1 MGSLFAGGGA
11 GDRDYK
17 QVVRDAIDS
26 IGEDVSL
33 KIDTKDINT
42 IYLHE
47 ATKCLRR
54 SFYDRMD
61 PLDTAQT
68 QFNKVL
74 GGLFRKMKSN
84 ATTGKY
90 DMDGGLVLKGEAD
103 MIKDDVILIFRSVD
117 KFPENPMPV
126 DMLYLNACMWL
137 FEKIEGVI
145 VYITPDG
152 KEDSFVANRNQKMF
166 EEVIRRTKVLHD
178 LLEKNK
184 ADPKAKPP
192 IIEPSLDCLDCQYYE
207 RCYIKKKTGKTIT
220 ISSLFGKFGKEDTI

>member
-1 MGSLFAGGGA
+1 MGPLFAGGGA

-26 IGEDVSL
+26 IGEDISL

-61 PLDTAQT
+61 PLETEQT

-117 KFPENPMPV
+117 KFPENPMPT

-137 FEKIEGVI
+137 FDKIEGVI

-152 KEDSFVANRNQKMF
+152 KEDSFVTNRNQKMF
-166 EEVIRRTKVLHD
+166 EEVVRRTKVLHD
-178 LLEKNK
+178 LLEKNN

-207 RCYIKKKTGKTIT
+207 RCYIKKKTGRTIT
-220 ISSLFGKFGKEDTI
+220 MGSLLNQFGKDDTI

>member
-1 MGSLFAGGGA
+1 MGPLFAGGGA

-17 QVVRDAIDS
+17 QVVKDAFDS
-26 IGEDVSL
+26 IDDVVSL
-33 KIDTKDINT
+33 KIV
-42 IYLHE
+42 HE

-61 PLDTAQT
+61 PLETEQT

-84 ATTGKY
+84 ATVGKY
-90 DMDGGLVLKGEAD
+90 DLDGGLTLKGQAD
-103 MIKDDVILIFRSVD
+103 MIKDDVVLLFRSID
-117 KFPENPMPV
+117 KFPENPLAV

-137 FEKIEGVI
+137 FDKIEGVI

-152 KEDSFVANRNQKMF
+152 KEDSFVTNRNQKMF
-166 EEVIRRTKVLHD
+166 EEVVRRTKIFHD
-178 LLEKNK
+178 LLEKNN

-207 RCYIKKKTGKTIT
+207 RCYIKKKTGRTIT
-220 ISSLFGKFGKEDTI
+220 MGSLLNQFGKDDTI

>member
-1 MGSLFAGGGA
+1 MGPLFAGGGA

-26 IGEDVSL
+26 IGEDISL

-61 PLDTAQT
+61 PLETEQT

-84 ATTGKY
+84 ATVGKY
-90 DMDGGLVLKGEAD
+90 DLDGGLTLKGQAD
-103 MIKDDVILIFRSVD
+103 MIKDDVVLLFRSID
-117 KFPENPMPV
+117 KFPENPLAV

-137 FEKIEGVI
+137 FDKIEGVI

-152 KEDSFVANRNQKMF
+152 KEDSFVTNRNQKMF
-166 EEVIRRTKVLHD
+166 EEVVRRTKIFHD
-178 LLEKNK
+178 LLEKNN

-207 RCYIKKKTGKTIT
+207 RCYIKKKTGRTIT
-220 ISSLFGKFGKEDTI
+220 MGSLLNQFGKDDTI

>member
-1 MGSLFAGGGA
+1 MGPLFAGGGA

-17 QVVRDAIDS
+17 QIVRDAFDS
-26 IGEDVSL
+26 IDEVVSL

-42 IYLHE
+42 IYLYE

-54 SFYDRMD
+54 SFYDRTD
-61 PLDTAQT
+61 PLETEQT

-84 ATTGKY
+84 ATVGKY
-90 DMDGGLVLKGEAD
+90 DLDGGLTLKGQAD
-103 MIKDDVILIFRSVD
+103 MIKDDVVLLFRSID

-137 FEKIEGVI
+137 FDKIEGVI

-166 EEVIRRTKVLHD
+166 EEVVRRTKIFHD
-178 LLEKNK
+178 LLEKNN

-192 IIEPSLDCLDCQYYE
+192 IVEPSPDCLDCQYYE
-207 RCYIKKKTGKTIT
+207 RCYIKKKTGRTIT
-220 ISSLFGKFGKEDTI
+220 ISSLFGKFGKEDTV

>member
-1 MGSLFAGGGA
+1 MKPLFAGGGA

-17 QVVRDAIDS
+17 QIVRDAFDS
-26 IGEDVSL
+26 IDEVVSL
-33 KIDTKDINT
+33 KIDTKDFNT

-54 SFYDRMD
+54 SFYDRID
-61 PLDTAQT
+61 PLETEQT

-84 ATTGKY
+84 STVGKY
-90 DMDGGLVLKGEAD
+90 DMDRGLVLKGQAD
-103 MIKDDVILIFRSVD
+103 MIKDDVILLFRSIE
-117 KFPENPMPV
+117 KFPENPLAV

-137 FEKIEGVI
+137 FDKIEGVI

-152 KEDSFVANRNQKMF
+152 KEDSFVTNRNQKMF
-166 EEVIRRTKVLHD
+166 EEVIRRTKVFHD
-178 LLEKNK
+178 LLEKHN

-207 RCYIKKKTGKTIT
+207 RCYIKKKTGRTIT
-220 ISSLFGKFGKEDTI
+220 ISSLFGQFGKEDTI

>member
-1 MGSLFAGGGA
+1 MGPLFAGGGA

-26 IGEDVSL
+26 IGEDISL

-61 PLDTAQT
+61 PLETEQT

-84 ATTGKY
+84 ATVGKY
-90 DMDGGLVLKGEAD
+90 DLDGGLTLKGQAD
-103 MIKDDVILIFRSVD
+103 MIKDDVVLLFRSID
-117 KFPENPMPV
+117 KFPENPLAG

-137 FEKIEGVI
+137 FDKIEGVI

-152 KEDSFVANRNQKMF
+152 KEDSFVANKNQKMF
-166 EEVIRRTKVLHD
+166 EEVVRRTKIFHD
-178 LLEKNK
+178 LLEKNN

-192 IIEPSLDCLDCQYYE
+192 IIEPSPDCLDCQYYE
-207 RCYIKKKTGKTIT
+207 RCYIKKKTGRTIT
-220 ISSLFGKFGKEDTI
+220 ISSLFGKFGKEDTV

>member
-1 MGSLFAGGGA
+1 MGRSDA

-26 IGEDVSL
+26 IGEDISF

-42 IYLHE
+42 IYLYE

-54 SFYDRMD
+54 SFYDRTD
-61 PLDTAQT
+61 LLETEHT
-68 QFNKVL
+68 QFNKIL
-74 GGLFRKMKSN
+74 GGLFRKIKSQS
-84 ATTGKY
+84 TIGEY
-90 DMDGGLVLKGEAD
+90 DMTGGLTLKGQAD
-103 MIKDDVILIFRSVD
+103 MIKDDVVLIFRSIA
-117 KFPENPMPV
+117 KFPENPIPA
-126 DMLYLNACMWL
+126 DMLYINACMWM
-137 FEKIEGVI
+137 FDQIEGVI

-152 KEDSFVANRNQKMF
+152 KEESFVTNRNQKMF
-166 EEVIRRTKVLHD
+166 EEVVRRTKIFHD
-178 LLEKNK
+178 LLEKHN

-220 ISSLFGKFGKEDTI
+220 ISSLFGKFGKEDNI

>member
-1 MGSLFAGGGA
+1 MGPLFAGGGA

-103 MIKDDVILIFRSVD
+103 MIKDDVILIFRSVE

-137 FEKIEGVI
+137 FDKIEGVI

-152 KEDSFVANRNQKMF
+152 KEDSFIANRNQKMF

-207 RCYIKKKTGKTIT
+207 RCYIKKKTGKTVT

>member
-1 MGSLFAGGGA
+1 MGRSDA

-26 IGEDVSL
+26 IGEDISF

-42 IYLHE
+42 IYLYE

-54 SFYDRMD
+54 SFYDRTD
-61 PLDTAQT
+61 LLETEHT
-68 QFNKVL
+68 QFNKIL
-74 GGLFRKMKSN
+74 GGLFRKIKSQS
-84 ATTGKY
+84 TVGEY
-90 DMDGGLVLKGEAD
+90 DMTGGLTLKGQAD
-103 MIKDDVILIFRSVD
+103 MIKDDVVLIFRSIA
-117 KFPENPMPV
+117 KFPENPIPA
-126 DMLYLNACMWL
+126 DMLYINACMWM
-137 FEKIEGVI
+137 FDQIEGVI

-152 KEDSFVANRNQKMF
+152 KEESFVTNRNQKMF
-166 EEVIRRTKVLHD
+166 EEVIRRTKIFHD
-178 LLEKNK
+178 LLEKNN

-207 RCYIKKKTGKTIT
+207 RCYIKKKTGKTVT